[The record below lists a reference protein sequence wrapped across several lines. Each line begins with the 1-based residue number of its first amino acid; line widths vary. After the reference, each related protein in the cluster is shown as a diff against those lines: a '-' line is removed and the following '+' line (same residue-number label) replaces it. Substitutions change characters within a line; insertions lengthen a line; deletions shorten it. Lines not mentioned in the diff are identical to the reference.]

1 MSLSHALLTSL
12 LEKSS
17 SGYDLARRFD
27 KSIGYFWHAS
37 HQQIYRELGRM
48 EKAQWIESSAAPDAG
63 KTRKRIYQVL
73 PTGREELLRW
83 TALPSAPMDMRDE
96 FMVRLRADAAIGPLG
111 LEAELQRRLAQHQEK
126 LAIYREIK
134 LRDFPD
140 GRTLSREA
148 RIHHLI
154 LQKGILFEE
163 GSINWTLQVLQELGP
178 D

>member
-1 MSLSHALLTSL
+1 
-12 LEKSS
+12 
-17 SGYDLARRFD
+17 
-27 KSIGYFWHAS
+27 
-37 HQQIYRELGRM
+37 M
-48 EKAQWIESSAAPDAG
+48 EAAQWIASSAAPDAG

-73 PTGREELLRW
+73 PLGRQELLRW
-83 TALPSAPMDMRDE
+83 AAQPSAPLDLRDE

-111 LEAELQRRLAQHQEK
+111 LQAELQRRLAQHQEK
-126 LAIYREIK
+126 LAIYREIE

-163 GSINWTLQVLQELGP
+163 GSINWTHRVSQELSSE
-178 D
+178 